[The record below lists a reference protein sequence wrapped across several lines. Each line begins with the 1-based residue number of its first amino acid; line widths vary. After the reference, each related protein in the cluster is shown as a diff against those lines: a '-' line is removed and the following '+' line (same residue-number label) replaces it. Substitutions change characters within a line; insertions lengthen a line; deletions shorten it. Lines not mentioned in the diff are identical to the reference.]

1 MLGASLA
8 LFASRTSLLSWRHF
22 NSQAMS
28 DVVIH
33 EKIKI
38 LQEKLIEL
46 KEIKSLMK
54 DLEDDI
60 PMELEDLN
68 IQLKDL
74 KKQAKDRKD
83 EHMKQIIEDSAEYGE
98 YRERVQNA
106 KEEIAKA
113 KLELFTLA
121 ANQTREHGD
130 LDQTVIVEGAP
141 FRLQTQK
148 EVAVYLNG
156 KVIK

>member
-1 MLGASLA
+1 MDCVNL
-8 LFASRTSLLSWRHF
+8 SLLSNF
-22 NSQAMS
+22 SLMS
-28 DVVIH
+28 DLVIQ
-33 EKIKI
+33 EKIKL

-46 KEIKSLMK
+46 KELKSLMK
-54 DLEDDI
+54 DIEDDI
-60 PMELEDLN
+60 PMELEDLM
-68 IQLKDL
+68 IQVKDL

-83 EHMKQIIEDSAEYGE
+83 EHMKQILADSLEYSE
-98 YRERVQNA
+98 YRENVQMA

>member
-1 MLGASLA
+1 
-8 LFASRTSLLSWRHF
+8 
-22 NSQAMS
+22 MS
-28 DVVIH
+28 DAIIL

-46 KEIKSLMK
+46 KELKSLMK
-54 DLEDDI
+54 DIEDDI
-60 PMELEDLN
+60 PMELEDLM

-74 KKQAKDRKD
+74 KKQAKERKD
-83 EHMKQIIEDSAEYGE
+83 EHMKTILDESLEYSE
-98 YRERVQNA
+98 YREKVQLA

-113 KLELFTLA
+113 KLELFTMA